1 MFEETKKLEAETKEN
16 LIRLEE
22 EYPNLPKEDNIA
34 EIIKALQK
42 RRGGSSPD
50 SVSDRSDRRNDR

>member
-22 EYPNLPKEDNIA
+22 KYPNLPKEDNID

-42 RRGGSSPD
+42 KRAGSSPD
-50 SVSDRSDRRNDR
+50 SMPDRSDRRNDR